1 MARRSAGG
9 MSLPEPIRQEALRP
23 VASPVDTFVRPNTDA
38 VDEATAKAQYLE
50 NTLSTVEKP
59 LKAAYQET
67 MDQRQKEAKL
77 QATLDAYGEYY
88 KWYGETAPSLEG
100 LDPAK
105 VQDVWSAKFNERFG
119 NETDTLKSYALKEL
133 LANSIAS
140 EVKQQANRRSAEIQE
155 DRYSKWTI
163 GLSGQ
168 LAEAAKRGADD
179 KERDAIIQGHFEA
192 GRTAGLSGK
201 ELNKRMLRLQE
212 DALAGGDRT
221 KWDLSIYNHLVTR
234 NQDKTGDADTNI
246 FFDRIRGKL
255 STATTEEKELYQLD
269 LRKRWGD
276 LLQQNP
282 NISEKTFRQY
292 VDAEV
297 KAGGLKMGLT
307 DTFVESY
314 IGQIRERQLKAQS
327 QAARNAAISNAFT
340 TAGGGLPQEDV
351 TYVDAKGETKTVSQ
365 SELKRVY
372 RDTGERVF
380 GGKDSPAYMREVA
393 SRVQDPYFSAV
404 LAEGIRAMDA
414 IAVGAD
420 YKTEGA
426 RIVKAFEVMDKLYAA
441 GGHEAVKTQLAGTPG
456 ALEKYQLYSNLKNQG
471 YADDQITKMLSKPRA
486 ANINVDQKVLDAAVT
501 KIMSTSSMWTFGD
514 RDATNA
520 GYIRKA
526 LKDAAEAHAN
536 ATGNLDWNTIIEMQT
551 ANFMRN
557 HFKSKDGAAFV
568 FVTPEIQRD
577 YGGQGFVDKVEVVL
591 KDEEF
596 RKRYTDVRAA
606 AGVDAKKTELHL
618 VPHPIV
624 PNKFVI
630 GDQSLGPLSATYT
643 VTADDLMRE
652 YTRIKYRNQAAKK
665 AKKETPPE
673 QVIAP

>member
-9 MSLPEPIRQEALRP
+9 MSLPDPIRQEALRP

-59 LKAAYQET
+59 LKATYQET

-105 VQDVWSAKFNERFG
+105 VQEVWSAKFAERFG

-133 LANSIAS
+133 LSNSIAS
-140 EVKQQANRRSAEIQE
+140 EVKQQANRRATEIQE
-155 DRYSKWTI
+155 GRYNNWTI

-168 LAEAAKRGADD
+168 LADATKRGADE
-179 KERDAIIQGHFEA
+179 KERDSIIQSHFEA
-192 GRTAGLSGK
+192 GRAAGLSGK
-201 ELNKRMLRLQE
+201 ELNKRMLRIQE
-212 DALAGGDRT
+212 DALTGERS
-221 KWDLSIYNHLVTR
+221 KWDLSIYNHLVSR

-255 STATTEEKELYQLD
+255 TTATTEEKELYQLD

-282 NISEKTFRQY
+282 NMSEKTFRQY

-297 KAGGLKMGLT
+297 KAGGLTMGLT
-307 DTFVESY
+307 DTLVEGY
-314 IGQIRERQLKAQS
+314 VNQIRERQLKAQS
-327 QAARNAAISNAFT
+327 QAARNAAISNAFAA
-340 TAGGGLPQEDV
+340 AGGGLPQEDV

-372 RDTGERVF
+372 RATGERVF
-380 GGKDSPAYMREVA
+380 GGKDNPAYMREVA

-514 RDATNA
+514 RDAVNA
-520 GYIRKA
+520 AYIRKT
-526 LKDAAEAHAN
+526 LKDSAEAHAN
-536 ATGNLDWNTIIEMQT
+536 ATGNLDWKTIVEMQA
-551 ANFMRN
+551 ANFTRN

-596 RKRYTDVRAA
+596 RKRFIDARAA
-606 AGVDAKKTELHL
+606 AGVDAKKVELHL

-630 GDQSLGPLSATYT
+630 GDQGLGILSSTRT
-643 VTADDLMRE
+643 VTADELMRE
-652 YTRIKYRNQAAKK
+652 YTNIKYRKQAAKQTNDSPMFTEPL
-665 AKKETPPE
+665 A
-673 QVIAP
+673 AP

>member
-1 MARRSAGG
+1 
-9 MSLPEPIRQEALRP
+9 
-23 VASPVDTFVRPNTDA
+23 
-38 VDEATAKAQYLE
+38 
-50 NTLSTVEKP
+50 
-59 LKAAYQET
+59 
-67 MDQRQKEAKL
+67 
-77 QATLDAYGEYY
+77 
-88 KWYGETAPSLEG
+88 
-100 LDPAK
+100 
-105 VQDVWSAKFNERFG
+105 
-119 NETDTLKSYALKEL
+119 
-133 LANSIAS
+133 
-140 EVKQQANRRSAEIQE
+140 
-155 DRYSKWTI
+155 
-163 GLSGQ
+163 
-168 LAEAAKRGADD
+168 
-179 KERDAIIQGHFEA
+179 
-192 GRTAGLSGK
+192 
-201 ELNKRMLRLQE
+201 
-212 DALAGGDRT
+212 
-221 KWDLSIYNHLVTR
+221 
-234 NQDKTGDADTNI
+234 
-246 FFDRIRGKL
+246 
-255 STATTEEKELYQLD
+255 
-269 LRKRWGD
+269 
-276 LLQQNP
+276 
-282 NISEKTFRQY
+282 
-292 VDAEV
+292 
-297 KAGGLKMGLT
+297 
-307 DTFVESY
+307 
-314 IGQIRERQLKAQS
+314 
-327 QAARNAAISNAFT
+327 
-340 TAGGGLPQEDV
+340 
-351 TYVDAKGETKTVSQ
+351 
-365 SELKRVY
+365 
-372 RDTGERVF
+372 
-380 GGKDSPAYMREVA
+380 
-393 SRVQDPYFSAV
+393 
-404 LAEGIRAMDA
+404 MDA

>member
-9 MSLPEPIRQEALRP
+9 MSLPDPIRQEALRP

-67 MDQRQKEAKL
+67 LDQRQKEAKL

-105 VQDVWSAKFNERFG
+105 VQEVWSAKFAERFG
-119 NETDTLKSYALKEL
+119 NETDTLKSFALKEL
-133 LANSIAS
+133 LSNSIAS
-140 EVKQQANRRSAEIQE
+140 EVKQQANRRATEIQE
-155 DRYSKWTI
+155 GRLNNWTI
-163 GLSGQ
+163 SLSGL
-168 LAEAAKRGADD
+168 LADATKRGADE
-179 KERDAIIQGHFEA
+179 KERDSIIQSHFEA
-192 GRTAGLSGK
+192 GRAAGLSGK
-201 ELNKRMLRLQE
+201 ELNKRMLRIQE
-212 DALAGGDRT
+212 DALTGERS
-221 KWDLSIYNHLVTR
+221 KWDLSIYNHLVSR

-255 STATTEEKELYQLD
+255 TTATTEEKELYQLD

-282 NISEKTFRQY
+282 NMSEKTFRQY

-297 KAGGLKMGLT
+297 KAGGLTMGLT
-307 DTFVESY
+307 DTLVEGY
-314 IGQIRERQLKAQS
+314 VNQIRERQLKAQS
-327 QAARNAAISNAFT
+327 LAARKAAISNAFAA
-340 TAGGGLPQEDV
+340 AGGGLPQEDV

-380 GGKDSPAYMREVA
+380 GGKDNPAYMREVA

-441 GGHEAVKTQLAGTPG
+441 GGHKAVEVQLAGIPG
-456 ALEKYQLYSNLKNQG
+456 ALQKYQLYSNLKNQG
-471 YADDQITKMLSKPRA
+471 YADDQITKMLSKPRE

-514 RDATNA
+514 RDAVNA
-520 GYIRKA
+520 GYIRKV
-526 LKDAAEAHAN
+526 LKDSAEAHAN
-536 ATGNLDWNTIIEMQT
+536 ATGNLDWNTIVEMQA
-551 ANFMRN
+551 ANFTRN

-596 RKRYTDVRAA
+596 RKRYIDVRAE

-630 GDQSLGPLSATYT
+630 GDHRLGPLSATYT
-643 VTADDLMRE
+643 ITADDLMRE
-652 YTRIKYRNQAAKK
+652 YTKIKYRKQAAKQTNDSPMFTEPL
-665 AKKETPPE
+665 A
-673 QVIAP
+673 AP